1 MASFSLVLSTVSTIF
16 VSKKK
21 PCQVI
26 DLERKLKVIKY
37 YKGGKSVMVIPH
49 QSSMSHS
56 TIDTTLKNKNKV
68 QEAVKESAS
77 LKEITLTKIQEKPVS
92 DIQNF

>member
-1 MASFSLVLSTVSTIF
+1 
-16 VSKKK
+16 
-21 PCQVI
+21 
-26 DLERKLKVIKY
+26 
-37 YKGGKSVMVIPH
+37 
-49 QSSMSHS
+49 MSHS